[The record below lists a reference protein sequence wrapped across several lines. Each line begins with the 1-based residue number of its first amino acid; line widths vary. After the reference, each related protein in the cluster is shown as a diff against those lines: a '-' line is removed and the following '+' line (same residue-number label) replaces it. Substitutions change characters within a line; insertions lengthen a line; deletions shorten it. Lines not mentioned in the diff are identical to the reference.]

1 MSQQI
6 QKRAEQPIMDMLKK
20 YKVQIE
26 GVIPNHMTPDRM
38 MRLVVGA
45 FNQTPKLLGCA
56 PLSLVNAV
64 VTAASLGLEIR
75 PRSAY
80 LVPYGS
86 QCQLLIDYRGKI
98 DLAMRS
104 GKVGSINTQI
114 VHAHDQFDLVFTDK
128 ETSLT
133 HRPLVCKKS
142 GHAMEP
148 IPEKERG
155 EVILVY
161 SVAKLKGGDPVLEYM
176 TFDQIEGIRNRAR
189 AGKDGPWVTD
199 WEQMARKTVIHRI
212 CNYLPMS
219 PELAASQDVDDAY
232 ETGRP
237 LPPAFEF
244 DAADLNQGPIIEQSE
259 EKAGQVAEAKA
270 KAAAVKQN
278 PKKAP
283 APSPELSRE
292 PGDDVDE
299 EEEPESDPQPTQQE
313 QPQRQAN
320 ISTRPDPR
328 LVFPG
333 RS

>member
-1 MSQQI
+1 MNQQL
-6 QKRAEQPIMDMLKK
+6 QKRAELPVMDMLKK
-20 YKVQIE
+20 YKEQIE

-45 FNQTPKLLGCA
+45 FNQTPKLLQCS

-80 LVPYGS
+80 LVPYGT

-104 GKVGSINTQI
+104 GKVGSLHAQL
-114 VHAHDQFDLVFTDK
+114 VHAHDQFDLVFTEK

-142 GHAMEP
+142 GHAMER
-148 IPEKERG
+148 IPEKDRG

-161 SVAKLKGGDPVLEYM
+161 AVAKLKAGDSVFEYM
-176 TFDQIEGIRNRAR
+176 TFDQIEGIRQRAK

-219 PELAASQDVDDAY
+219 PELMESQDIDDAY
-232 ETGRP
+232 DTGRT
-237 LPPAFEF
+237 LPPVFEF
-244 DAADLNQGPIIEQSE
+244 EPEDLNQGPIIEQSE
-259 EKAGQVAEAKA
+259 EKADDVAEK
-270 KAAAVKQN
+270 KAAAAKTASVQRKA
-278 PKKAP
+278 KAP
-283 APSPELSRE
+283 APPPPRE
-292 PGDDVDE
+292 PGDDDE
-299 EEEPESDPQPTQQE
+299 QEEEPDSPPPPEE
-313 QPQRQAN
+313 EHPQRQV
-320 ISTRPDPR
+320 SSSRSDPR

>member
-1 MSQQI
+1 MNQQI
-6 QKRAEQPIMDMLKK
+6 QKRAELPVMDMLKK
-20 YKVQIE
+20 YKEQIE

-45 FNQTPKLLGCA
+45 FNQTPKLLQCS

-80 LVPYGS
+80 LVPYGT

-104 GKVGSINTQI
+104 GKVDSLHAQL
-114 VHAHDQFDLVFTDK
+114 VHAHDQFDLVFTEK

-142 GHAMEP
+142 GHAMER
-148 IPEKERG
+148 IPEKDRG

-161 SVAKLKGGDPVLEYM
+161 AVAKLKAGDSVFEYM
-176 TFDQIEGIRNRAR
+176 TFDQIEGIRQRAK

-219 PELAASQDVDDAY
+219 PELMESQDIDDAY
-232 ETGRP
+232 DTGRT
-237 LPPAFEF
+237 LPPAFKFEPE
-244 DAADLNQGPIIEQSE
+244 DLNQGPIIEQSE
-259 EKAGQVAEAKA
+259 EKAGQVAEAKI
-270 KAAAVKQN
+270 KAASVQR
-278 PKKAP
+278 KAKP
-283 APSPELSRE
+283 PE
-292 PGDDVDE
+292 PPQ
-299 EEEPESDPQPTQQE
+299 EEPEPEPEPEDEGEQEPEPSTRQE
-313 QPQRQAN
+313 QPQRQAT
-320 ISTRPDPR
+320 SSRSDPR